1 MKTAPA
7 TGPVNGPDETRGDPA
22 TSPGERAPLVGAR
35 RWQLQRRSEP
45 ANVQRFRLGAVLVGL
60 VIVIIAGAFAV
71 DGAPDDYF
79 MTLWTGT
86 FGSTIGL
93 DAILLQMLPF
103 VLLGLAV
110 ALPYRLGLWNVGG
123 DGQLLIGAWAATGIA
138 FLLASWPGWALLPA
152 MVLAGA
158 VVGALWM
165 LVPALART
173 RLGVSEIASTLLLN
187 FVAVFWMTYW
197 ATKPWGENLSAGG
210 IKSELVPAQVMV
222 GYVEVGG
229 ISVPVGL
236 LGAIALAVGLWVW
249 SRQSRFAYE
258 VEIVGA
264 NPDAA
269 RYAGMPVNRRIVQMM
284 LIGGAIAGLA
294 GAIELVNVTHR
305 YGNSLTD
312 NYGYSAFIIAVL
324 AAGRESGVLLLA
336 LLLAAMGVAI
346 NALLV
351 FGVSSDLLFATF
363 GLILLLG
370 ALGDG
375 LARFQLVR
383 VPRRSADRA
392 DAAATQGA
400 S

>member
-1 MKTAPA
+1 MTPVSVQPA
-7 TGPVNGPDETRGDPA
+7 GG
-22 TSPGERAPLVGAR
+22 R

-45 ANVQRFRLGAVLVGL
+45 GNVQRFRLGAVLIGLVL
-60 VIVIIAGAFAV
+60 VIVAGAFAV
-71 DGAPDDYF
+71 DGAPNDYF
-79 MTLWTGT
+79 LTLWNGT

-103 VLLGLAV
+103 LLLGLAV

-123 DGQLLIGAWAATGIA
+123 DGQLLMGAWAATGIA
-138 FLLASWPGWALLPA
+138 FVLSSWPGWALLPA
-152 MVLAGA
+152 MFVAGA
-158 VVGALWM
+158 VVGALWI

-173 RLGVSEIASTLLLN
+173 RLGVSEIASTLMLN

-210 IKSELVPAQVMV
+210 IKSEPIPAQVMV
-222 GYVEVGG
+222 GYVTLGQ
-229 ISVPVGL
+229 ISVPITL
-236 LGAIALAVGLWVW
+236 LGAIALALGLWVW
-249 SRQSRFAYE
+249 SKKSRFAYE
-258 VEIVGA
+258 VEIVGS
-264 NPDAA
+264 NPEAA

-294 GAIELVNVTHR
+294 GAMELVNVTHR
-305 YGNSLTD
+305 YGSSLTN
-312 NYGYSAFIIAVL
+312 NYGYSAFVIAVL
-324 AAGRESGVLLLA
+324 AAGREAGVLLLA
-336 LLLAAMGVAI
+336 LLLAAMGVAT

-383 VPRRSADRA
+383 VPARSAGRA
-392 DAAATQGA
+392 DAAVTQET